1 MEVGININLQEYS
14 SCLLVNHLIAV
25 SALLLVSLAATAPV
39 NASDTKPP
47 GGESCESGKRVNRA
61 VGHPGKSAMFP
72 QRDSGQCSRPA
83 RKRLTLA
90 TFEYCPGRQGAGVG
104 RTERAIEL
112 IYAKSAKP
120 VSAQTLTNLCV
131 AHTVLRQ
138 FDDALETCDAA
149 VASANAK
156 RSGGFRPGV
165 SRQLLDEN
173 AAVAYS
179 NRAVLHLLSRDT
191 LAARNDLERARAIS
205 PRAFFVM
212 RNSEAAVSPASLAQ
226 ASYVY
231 HVSIG

>member
-1 MEVGININLQEYS
+1 MS
-14 SCLLVNHLIAV
+14 SRQYLIAV
-25 SALLLVSLAATAPV
+25 SALLLVSLSLTAPV
-39 NASDTKPP
+39 NASDTKPLVR
-47 GGESCESGKRVNRA
+47 ETCESGKRVNRA
-61 VGHPGKSAMFP
+61 IGHPGKMAMFP
-72 QRDSGQCSRPA
+72 QRDSVQCSRPA
-83 RKRLTLA
+83 RKPLTLA
-90 TFEYCPGRQGAGVG
+90 AFETAPGGRALVSG

-156 RSGGFRPGV
+156 RSGRYRTGV
-165 SRQLLDEN
+165 SRQMLDEN

-179 NRAVLHLLSRDT
+179 NRAVLHLLSRDS
-191 LAARNDLERARAIS
+191 LAAQNDLASARAIS

-212 RNSEAAVSPASLAQ
+212 RNSDAAVSTASLAH

>member
-1 MEVGININLQEYS
+1 MS
-14 SCLLVNHLIAV
+14 SKYLIAA
-25 SALLLVSLAATAPV
+25 SALLLASLYATAPV
-39 NASDTKPP
+39 NAGDTKPLVP
-47 GGESCESGKRVNRA
+47 EKCESGKRVSRS
-61 VGHPGKSAMFP
+61 VGHPGKSALFP
-72 QRDSGQCSRPA
+72 QRDSVQCSRPV

-90 TFEYCPGRQGAGVG
+90 TFENAPGGKALISG
-104 RTERAIEL
+104 RTERAIEQ

-138 FDDALETCDAA
+138 FDEALETCDAA

-156 RSGGFRPGV
+156 RSGGYRPGV
-165 SRQLLDEN
+165 SRQMLDAS

-191 LAARNDLERARAIS
+191 LAAQSDLASARAIS
-205 PRAFFVM
+205 PRAFYVM
-212 RNSEAAVSPASLAQ
+212 RNSDAAVPTASLAQ
-226 ASYVY
+226 ASYAY

>member
-1 MEVGININLQEYS
+1 MS
-14 SCLLVNHLIAV
+14 SRQYLIAV
-25 SALLLVSLAATAPV
+25 SALLLASLSATAPV
-39 NASDTKPP
+39 YASDTKPLVR
-47 GGESCESGKRVNRA
+47 ESCESGKRVNRA
-61 VGHPGKSAMFP
+61 VGHPGKSVMLP

-90 TFEYCPGRQGAGVG
+90 AFETAPGGRALVSG
-104 RTERAIEL
+104 RTERAIEQ

-165 SRQLLDEN
+165 SRQMLDAS
-173 AAVAYS
+173 AAAAYS

-191 LAARNDLERARAIS
+191 LAAQNDLASARAIS

-212 RNSEAAVSPASLAQ
+212 RNSNAAVSTASLAQ

-231 HVSIG
+231 HVSIE